1 SSHNLRAS
9 VTHQARE
16 AQDFAAFKLE
26 VHIFDRMALIPEVPD
41 AQDDFLIRIMVPV
54 RELVIK
60 VPPDH
65 RTHDFAIVRLGSLLV
80 QHAFTIAQHSDLIG
94 DPRNLLHP
102 VGDVD
107 DGHAARPQVLDD
119 AKEHVDLGIR
129 KRRSGLIHDEHLRIH
144 HQGLCDLDHLLLAD
158 GAVARPTVQI
168 DPELQPFEDL
178 FGLTPHEAHIEQAEF
193 RMFIADEEVLQHRQ
207 LRPDVELLMDE
218 HDPRFFSFL
227 EIRVIHLRP
236 VPHNLAPVIRMDTRE
251 YFHQRRFAGA
261 VLAHERMDRR
271 IPEYEIHTEEHFVG
285 PERLVYIFHFNH

>member
-1 SSHNLRAS
+1 C
-9 VTHQARE
+9 
-16 AQDFAAFKLE
+16 
-26 VHIFDRMALIPEVPD
+26 
-41 AQDDFLIRIMVPV
+41 
-54 RELVIK
+54 
-60 VPPDH
+60 
-65 RTHDFAIVRLGSLLV
+65 
-80 QHAFTIAQHSDLIG
+80 
-94 DPRNLLHP
+94 
-102 VGDVD
+102 
-107 DGHAARPQVLDD
+107 
-119 AKEHVDLGIR
+119 
-129 KRRSGLIHDEHLRIH
+129 IH

-285 PERLVYIFHFNH
+285 PERLVYIFHFNHCPRLLKENIAVEDDVGERRCITCADHCLCTFRYLLQLFV